1 MYLLYHETVSE
12 ERVFLLKCG
21 QRGKVVSALISHIPH
36 RGVYSLSLFR
46 LSIPTAHIINNN
58 IAIAICT
65 QYARN
70 MHAHNAIATAI
81 IILHSIA
88 YASKASG
95 IHCIIQHSNIKL
107 LMFYIVHGGTTAHM
121 PTGKQGSES
130 KVKQALM
137 YSYNK

>member
-1 MYLLYHETVSE
+1 M
-12 ERVFLLKCG
+12 LKCG
-21 QRGKVVSALISHIPH
+21 RRGKVVSALIPHIPH
-36 RGVYSLSLFR
+36 RGVYSLSLFH
-46 LSIPTAHIINNN
+46 STIQTTHTINNR

-88 YASKASG
+88 YANNASCIHG
-95 IHCIIQHSNIKL
+95 IIPHSNIKL

-121 PTGKQGSES
+121 PTGKQGSDS
-130 KVKQALM
+130 KVKQAFM
-137 YSYNK
+137 NSYNK